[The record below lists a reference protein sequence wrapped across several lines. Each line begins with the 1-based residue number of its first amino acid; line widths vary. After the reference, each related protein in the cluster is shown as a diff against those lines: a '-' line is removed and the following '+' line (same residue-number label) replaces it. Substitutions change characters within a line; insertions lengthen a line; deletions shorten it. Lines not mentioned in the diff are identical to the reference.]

1 MSPPDRRAAGWLLVL
16 APLPLFTTGSLY
28 IVPFV
33 LMALLGATHLTRSP
47 HRLRT
52 DPGARLVAGL
62 FLALWIPQLLAL
74 PGAAAP
80 GESLQAAL
88 LYPTFALAAVYILRT
103 LRRDEGRGPFAAGVV
118 VVVSLW
124 ALDVIPGATG
134 LVEWPVRLEDP
145 RRIEG
150 AVVSRFSLGH
160 LAATLSPVVHEIV
173 RRRRH
178 RHRWLLILPAL
189 LAAVVLLSGRR
200 AAWLMW
206 MLATGAYGLHLLARG
221 WTLARLRRIA
231 TVGLPA
237 VGLAA
242 LLAWQHDGTRE
253 RLAFTGGLFSDD
265 REAVDVATSRRLD
278 IWATALRAARANGS
292 NGIGPRAFSEVY
304 GTYAADDDFWLRDGR
319 TGAAHPHLF
328 VLEVAVE
335 TGLPGLLGYGVA
347 LWLLTSRLAR
357 APPGTRSRALPLG
370 IAAGVALFPLNV
382 HTALF
387 AARWSAVS
395 WWFVGL
401 LAAVLSR
408 SGDVR
413 AGAATTAGHR
423 P

>member
-1 MSPPDRRAAGWLLVL
+1 MSPRDARATGWLLVL

-28 IVPFV
+28 IVPFA
-33 LMALLGATHLTRSP
+33 LMGLLGAIHLVRSP
-47 HRLRT
+47 DRLRT
-52 DPGARLVAGL
+52 DPGARLVLGL
-62 FLALWIPQLLAL
+62 FLAFWIPQLLAL
-74 PGAAAP
+74 PGAAVP
-80 GESLQAAL
+80 GESLQKAL
-88 LYPTFALAAVYILRT
+88 LYPTFALGAIYILRT
-103 LRRDEGRGPFAAGVV
+103 LGPDEGRRPFAAGVV

-160 LAATLSPVVHEIV
+160 LAATLSPVVYEIV
-173 RRRRH
+173 RRHRH
-178 RHRWLLILPAL
+178 RQRWLLILPAL
-189 LAAVVLLSGRR
+189 LAALVLLSGRR

-206 MLATGAYGLHLLARG
+206 TLATGAYGLHLLAAG
-221 WTLARLRRIA
+221 WTPARLRRVA
-231 TVGLPA
+231 AVGIPA
-237 VGLAA
+237 VGVAA

-253 RLAFTGGLFSDD
+253 RLAFTRGLFAGD

-278 IWATALRAARANGS
+278 IWATALRAARANWS
-292 NGIGPRAFSEVY
+292 NGIGARAFSEVY
-304 GTYAADDDFWLRDGR
+304 GTYAGDDDFWLRDGR
-319 TGAAHPHLF
+319 TGALHPHLF
-328 VLEVAVE
+328 ALEVAVE

-357 APPGTRSRALPLG
+357 APPGTRRRVLPLG
-370 IAAGVALFPLNV
+370 IAAAVALFPLNV

-387 AARWSAVS
+387 ASRWSAVS

-401 LAAVLSR
+401 LAAAMSR

-413 AGAATTAGHR
+413 AGAPSTARHR
-423 P
+423 R